1 MRWLESPDVGGG
13 GGAVTSSYAL
23 TSKHAPIF
31 IQRACNIIR
40 CQCRV
45 LFTEI
50 IHHTRRSRYRHC
62 SQNSPI
68 STPRFSHVP
77 WYSPHKREDMLL
89 ALGSVRACRVPIV
102 QMVMHDPRK
111 WWPSRIWPKVLPSGY
126 FPEFHLECGMSSRVV
141 NEGGIPKYLAIIGL
155 QRANLVEKR
164 TQKMKS
170 REGLFRAI
178 QDFSRSGE

>member
-77 WYSPHKREDMLL
+77 WYSPLTREGMLL

-126 FPEFHLECGMSSRVV
+126 FPKFPLESSLSSRVV
-141 NEGGIPKYLAIIGL
+141 NEGIIPKYLAII
-155 QRANLVEKR
+155 ANR
-164 TQKMKS
+164 DPTS
-170 REGLFRAI
+170 
-178 QDFSRSGE
+178 